1 MKSTRWTCKDYIK
14 RLLLFLTASSLI
26 LLLSPALVWGEE
38 TAREQDQD
46 FGEEELWEASG
57 AEGLFD
63 LLPEETQDFL
73 KDNQVNGVDSDAILN
88 LKPSAFFSA
97 VWDGI
102 VDQAAMPLKILA
114 SAVGVILLSALLGVF
129 GESFQDK
136 SFHGIFSVVSV
147 LCISGILISPVIEV
161 IQNTMALIGKVSD
174 FLLGFIPVYAGIV
187 SVSGKPLSA
196 FTSQGMLLG
205 MVELMSYL
213 STSFLI
219 PLCGIYLALTLTGAA
234 TDQIQ
239 VNSVAKGIRSVLL
252 WAMGFLLTLFVGL
265 LTVKS
270 FVADSADTVTLRAGK
285 YLAGSFLPLI
295 GGAISDSLSVI
306 QSSFGVMKSTVG
318 AFGIL
323 SVLICFLPGIISIL
337 LMNLSLGIARIVS
350 DILEVKRVSGL
361 LEAAGFVLNLLQS
374 VLICYGLMVII
385 SIALMMVLGKGA

>member
-1 MKSTRWTCKDYIK
+1 MKSTRWTCKDYVK

-26 LLLSPALVWGEE
+26 LLISPALVWGAQ

-161 IQNTMALIGKVSD
+161 IQNTMALIGKVSG

-187 SVSGKPLSA
+187 SVSGKPLSSFA
-196 FTSQGMLLG
+196 SQGLLLG
-205 MVELMSYL
+205 MV
-213 STSFLI
+213 
-219 PLCGIYLALTLTGAA
+219 
-234 TDQIQ
+234 
-239 VNSVAKGIRSVLL
+239 
-252 WAMGFLLTLFVGL
+252 
-265 LTVKS
+265 
-270 FVADSADTVTLRAGK
+270 
-285 YLAGSFLPLI
+285 
-295 GGAISDSLSVI
+295 
-306 QSSFGVMKSTVG
+306 
-318 AFGIL
+318 
-323 SVLICFLPGIISIL
+323 
-337 LMNLSLGIARIVS
+337 
-350 DILEVKRVSGL
+350 
-361 LEAAGFVLNLLQS
+361 
-374 VLICYGLMVII
+374 
-385 SIALMMVLGKGA
+385 